1 MCADKKKPNA
11 KPNTRQRIT
20 ACQQKKID
28 TIVAEADACKPKEAD
43 KPKFKPK
50 EADKPKFKSKKATP
64 TETFD
69 RLKETLED
77 SERKRLV
84 LAEALHTS
92 RDQLRKI
99 RGGPDEEDE
108 RALPFGVFVRDGRR
122 TPQGNTAIIRH
133 HGRLYEA
140 KILEPEEYETPGT
153 NKGSTFHALRQ
164 RTQQDDFLRDGFKSG
179 ELLLLNNDLHIVEP
193 RGFELI
199 CGSLATVDQVLSDQ
213 KLLVRTVGDES
224 ILVTRAHPMK
234 NVNIVIGDNVEYDPD
249 SLFVYSL
256 LPKSSVDRLVLEKV
270 PDIDYSSIGGL
281 ADAIEQIRD
290 AIELP
295 HIYPEYFREHH
306 LVAPKGILLYG
317 PPGCG
322 KTLVAKA
329 VANSLAKSIRE
340 KTGEKGESYFLNV
353 KGPELLNKYVGE
365 TEQAIRDLFAR
376 ARNQATYRTPVV
388 VFFDEMDAMFRV
400 RGSGV
405 SSDMEATIVPQFL
418 SELDGLEGLENVVV
432 IGATNREDL
441 IDPAILRPGRLDRKI
456 RIPRPDR
463 QAASEIFSKY
473 LTPDLPIESC
483 HVNTLGDP
491 QKAVQWMIEEAVEE
505 LYSLKAENELMEI
518 TFADGNRKILYTK
531 DLCSGAIIEN
541 IINRAK
547 YLAVKDLIGNKPK
560 GISLNHII
568 HALRTEFEESEE
580 LPSNSNPAEWYRIIG
595 KGGERVIR
603 IRSLA
608 EQKEV
613 RRRSQKK
620 QQTVA
625 VSDKLS

>member
-1 MCADKKKPNA
+1 MCADNKRPKPSTRKK
-11 KPNTRQRIT
+11 IS

-28 TIVAEADACKPKEAD
+28 AIVAEADAVPPKP
-43 KPKFKPK
+43 P
-50 EADKPKFKSKKATP
+50 TP
-64 TETFD
+64 TEQFA
-69 RLKETLED
+69 RLKQDLED
-77 SERKRLV
+77 SEHKRLQ

-92 RDQLRKI
+92 RDTLRKI
-99 RGGPDEEDE
+99 RGLPGEEEE
-108 RALPFGVFVRDGRR
+108 RALPFGIFVRPGRR
-122 TPQGNTAIIRH
+122 TPEGETAIIRH

-140 KILEPEEYETPGT
+140 RILEPEEYDTPGP
-153 NKGSTFHALRQ
+153 KGSTFHALRHKN
-164 RTQQDDFLRDGFKSG
+164 QQKDALRDGFKPG
-179 ELLLLNNDLHIVEP
+179 ELLLLNNDLHIIEG
-193 RGFELI
+193 RGFDLV
-199 CGSLATVDQVLSDQ
+199 CGSLATVEQVLSDQ
-213 KLLVRTVGDES
+213 KLLVRTVGDET
-224 ILVTRAHPMK
+224 ILVTRADPMK
-234 NVNIVIGDNVEYDPD
+234 HVRIVIGDNVEYDPD

-256 LPKSSVDRLVLEKV
+256 LPKSQVDRLVLEKV
-270 PDIDYSSIGGL
+270 PDIGYSDIGGL
-281 ADAIEQIRD
+281 AEAIQLIRD

-295 HIYPEYFREHH
+295 HIYPEYFREHL
-306 LVAPKGILLYG
+306 LVPPKGILLYG

-388 VFFDEMDAMFRV
+388 IFFDEMDAMFRV
-400 RGSGV
+400 RGSGI

-418 SELDGLEGLENVVV
+418 SELDGLQTLENVVV

-456 RIPRPDR
+456 RIPRPGR
-463 QAASEIFSKY
+463 PAAVEIFSKY
-473 LTPDLPIESC
+473 LTPALPIETC
-483 HVNTLGDP
+483 HINTLGSP
-491 QKAVQWMIEEAVEE
+491 QAAVQWLIDQAVEE
-505 LYSLKAENELMEI
+505 LYSLKPENELLEI

-541 IINRAK
+541 IVNRAK
-547 YLAVKDLIGNKPK
+547 YLAVKELIGTGLK
-560 GISLNHII
+560 GISIDHLIR
-568 HALRTEFEESEE
+568 ALRAEFEENEE

-603 IRSLA
+603 IRSLV
-608 EQKEV
+608 EQRAQRKKN
-613 RRRSQKK
+613 QKSVETIDVPEELK
-620 QQTVA
+620 
-625 VSDKLS
+625 

>member
-1 MCADKKKPNA
+1 MCADKKKP
-11 KPNTRQRIT
+11 KPNTRKRIT

-28 TIVAEADACKPKEAD
+28 TIVAEAEESTP
-43 KPKFKPK
+43 
-50 EADKPKFKSKKATP
+50 KKATP

-69 RLKETLED
+69 RLKSELED
-77 SERKRLV
+77 SEHKRLQ

-99 RGGPDEEDE
+99 RGMPGEEEE

-122 TPQGNTAIIRH
+122 TPDGNTAIIRH

-140 KILEPEEYETPGT
+140 KIMEPEEFGTPGPQ
-153 NKGSTFHALRQ
+153 KPTFHALREKM
-164 RTQQDDFLRDGFKSG
+164 QQKDSLRDGFKPG
-179 ELLLLNNDLHIVEP
+179 ELLLLNNDLHIVEA

-199 CGSLATVDQVLSDQ
+199 CGSLATVEQVLSDQ
-213 KLLVRTVGDES
+213 KLLVRTVGDET
-224 ILVTRAHPMK
+224 ILVTRAQPMK
-234 NVNIVIGDNVEYDPD
+234 NVSIVIGDNVEYDPD

-270 PDIDYSSIGGL
+270 PDIDYNAIGGL
-281 ADAIEQIRD
+281 ADAIQQIRD

-295 HIYPEYFREHH
+295 HIYPEFFREHH
-306 LVAPKGILLYG
+306 LVPPKGILLFG

-340 KTGEKGESYFLNV
+340 KTGEKGESFFLNV

-388 VFFDEMDAMFRV
+388 IFFDEMDAMFRV

-418 SELDGLEGLENVVV
+418 SELDGLQGLENVVV

-463 QAASEIFSKY
+463 QSAIEIFSKY
-473 LTPDLPIESC
+473 LTPDLPIEAC
-483 HVNTLGDP
+483 HVNALGDP
-491 QKAVQWMIEEAVEE
+491 QKAVKWMIEEAVEE
-505 LYSLKAENELMEI
+505 LYSLKPDNELLEI

-547 YLAVKDLIGNKPK
+547 YLAVKDLIGKKPK
-560 GISLNHII
+560 GISLDHVI

-603 IRSLA
+603 IRSLM
-608 EQKEV
+608 EQKEE
-613 RRRSQKK
+613 RRRSRKK
-620 QQTVA
+620 QQTVE
-625 VSDKLS
+625 VSDKLK

>member
-1 MCADKKKPNA
+1 MGADKKKPR
-11 KPNTRQRIT
+11 PNTRKRIT

-28 TIVAEADACKPKEAD
+28 AIVAEADDASPKP
-43 KPKFKPK
+43 
-50 EADKPKFKSKKATP
+50 ATP
-64 TETFD
+64 TEQFA
-69 RLKETLED
+69 RLKEDLEQ
-77 SERKRLV
+77 SEHKRLK

-92 RDQLRKI
+92 RDTLRKI
-99 RGGPDEEDE
+99 RGLPGEEEE
-108 RALPFGVFVRDGRR
+108 RALPFGVFVREGRR
-122 TPQGNTAIIRH
+122 TPEGNTAIIRH

-140 KILEPEEYETPGT
+140 KVMEPEEYDTPGP
-153 NKGSTFHALRQ
+153 KGSTFHALRQ
-164 RTQQDDFLRDGFKSG
+164 KNLENDALRDGFKPG
-179 ELLLLNNDLHIVEP
+179 ELLLLNNDLHIIEA

-199 CGSLATVDQVLSDQ
+199 CGSLATVEQVLSDR
-213 KLLVRTVGDES
+213 KLLVHTVGDET
-224 ILVTRAHPMK
+224 ILVTRAEPMK
-234 NVNIVIGDNVEYDPD
+234 NVSIVIGDNVEYDPD

-256 LPKSSVDRLVLEKV
+256 LPKSNVDRLVLEKV
-270 PDIDYSSIGGL
+270 PDISYSNIGGL
-281 ADAIEQIRD
+281 VDAIQQIRD

-306 LVAPKGILLYG
+306 LVPPKGILLYG

-322 KTLVAKA
+322 KTLIAKA
-329 VANSLAKSIRE
+329 VANRLAQSIKE

-388 VFFDEMDAMFRV
+388 IFFDEMDSMFRV

-405 SSDMEATIVPQFL
+405 SSDMESTIVPQFL
-418 SELDGLEGLENVVV
+418 SELDGLQALENVVV

-463 QAASEIFSKY
+463 QAAAEIFSKY
-473 LTPDLPIESC
+473 MTPDLPIESC
-483 HVNTLGDP
+483 HVNTLGSS
-491 QKAVQWMIEEAVEE
+491 QKAVQWMIEQAVEE
-505 LYSLKAENELMEI
+505 LYSLKPENELLEI

-541 IINRAK
+541 IVNRTK
-547 YLAVKDLIGNKPK
+547 YLAVKELIADGRK
-560 GISLNHII
+560 GISLDHLIRS
-568 HALRTEFEESEE
+568 LRTEFEENEE

-603 IRSLA
+603 IRSLLQQRA
-608 EQKEV
+608 E
-613 RRRSQKK
+613 RMLSQKK
-620 QQTVA
+620 KETIDVP
-625 VSDKLS
+625 DTLK

>member
-1 MCADKKKPNA
+1 MCAEKKKPKA
-11 KPNTRQRIT
+11 KPNTRQQIT
-20 ACQQKKID
+20 ACQQKKIN
-28 TIVAEADACKPKEAD
+28 TIIAEAEDSNP
-43 KPKFKPK
+43 
-50 EADKPKFKSKKATP
+50 KKATP

-69 RLKETLED
+69 RLKTDLED
-77 SERKRLV
+77 SERKRLR

-99 RGGPDEEDE
+99 RGMPGEEED

-140 KILEPEEYETPGT
+140 RVLEPEEYETPGR
-153 NKGSTFHALRQ
+153 KSSTFHALRQ
-164 RTQQDDFLRDGFKSG
+164 KNQMEDSLRDGFRAG
-179 ELLLLNNDLHIVEP
+179 ELLLLNNDLHIVEA

-199 CGSLATVDQVLSDQ
+199 CGSLATVEQVLSDQ
-213 KLLVRTVGDES
+213 KLMVRTVGDET

-234 NVNIVIGDNVEYDPD
+234 NVSIVIGDNVEYDPD

-270 PDIDYSSIGGL
+270 PDIDYSAIGGL
-281 ADAIEQIRD
+281 AEAISQIRD

-295 HIYPEYFREHH
+295 HIYPEYFREHR
-306 LVAPKGILLYG
+306 LVPPKGILLYG

-329 VANSLAKSIRE
+329 VANSLAKSIQE

-388 VFFDEMDAMFRV
+388 IFFDEMDAMFRV

-463 QAASEIFSKY
+463 QAAIEIFTKY
-473 LTPDLPIESC
+473 LTADLPIESC
-483 HVNTLGDP
+483 HLNALGDP
-491 QKAVQWMIEEAVEE
+491 QKAVQWMIDEAVEE
-505 LYSLKAENELMEI
+505 LYSLKPDNELLEI
-518 TFADGNRKILYTK
+518 TFADGNRKILYAK

-547 YLAVKDLIGNKPK
+547 YMAVKDLIGKKPK
-560 GISLNHII
+560 GISLDHII
-568 HALRTEFEESEE
+568 HALRTEFEENED

-603 IRSLA
+603 IRSLV
-608 EQKEV
+608 EQREE

-620 QQTVA
+620 QQTVE
-625 VSDKLS
+625 VSDKLL

>member
-1 MCADKKKPNA
+1 MCADKKKPKA

-20 ACQQKKID
+20 ECQQKKVN
-28 TIVAEADACKPKEAD
+28 TIIAEAEEVKP
-43 KPKFKPK
+43 
-50 EADKPKFKSKKATP
+50 KKATP
-64 TETFD
+64 TQTFD
-69 RLKETLED
+69 RLKSDLED
-77 SERKRLV
+77 SERKRLQ

-99 RGGPDEEDE
+99 RGMPGEEEE
-108 RALPFGVFVRDGRR
+108 RALPFGVFVREGRR
-122 TPQGNTAIIRH
+122 TPDGNTAIIRH

-140 KILEPEEYETPGT
+140 KIMEAEEFETPGP
-153 NKGSTFHALRQ
+153 KKPTFHALRD
-164 RTQQDDFLRDGFKSG
+164 RTQQKDSLRDGFKPG

-199 CGSLATVDQVLSDQ
+199 CGSLATVEQVLSDQ
-213 KLLVRTVGDES
+213 KLLVRTVGDET

-234 NVNIVIGDNVEYDPD
+234 NVSIVIGDNVEYDPD

-270 PDIDYSSIGGL
+270 PDIDYSAIGGL
-281 ADAIEQIRD
+281 EDAISQIRD

-306 LVAPKGILLYG
+306 LVPPKGILLYG

-340 KTGEKGESYFLNV
+340 KTGEKGESFFLNV

-388 VFFDEMDAMFRV
+388 IFFDEMDAMFRV

-418 SELDGLEGLENVVV
+418 SELDGLQGLENVVV

-456 RIPRPDR
+456 RIPRPNR
-463 QAASEIFSKY
+463 QAAAEIFSKY
-473 LTPDLPIESC
+473 LTSDLPIESC
-483 HVNTLGDP
+483 HLNALGDA
-491 QKAVQWMIEEAVEE
+491 QKAVKWMIGEAVEE
-505 LYSLKAENELMEI
+505 LYSLKPENELLEI

-547 YLAVKDLIGNKPK
+547 YLAVKDLIGKKPK
-560 GISLNHII
+560 GISLDHII
-568 HALRTEFEESEE
+568 FALRNEFEESEE

-603 IRSLA
+603 IRSLV
-608 EQKEV
+608 EQREE
-613 RRRSQKK
+613 RRRAQKK
-620 QQTVA
+620 QQTVE
-625 VSDKLS
+625 VSDKLK